1 MPSILGSLALPAGA
15 IVFGPVLGAGGPLL
29 AALLVGHVLI
39 GVGQSFYMGG
49 FMAYLTTVKQT
60 QASAASSG
68 SMFLNFVVAAV
79 LISAAPPLQ
88 RALGAGGLFGLFACL
103 HAVLAGAALLHTR
116 RRAGEAALAARAVAA
131 ADAAAKGAGGEEGV
145 TFEIANP
152 AR

>member
-1 MPSILGSLALPAGA
+1 MS
-15 IVFGPVLGAGGPLL
+15 
-29 AALLVGHVLI
+29 
-39 GVGQSFYMGG
+39 
-49 FMAYLTTVKQT
+49 YLTTVKQA

-116 RRAGEAALAARAVAA
+116 RRAAEAVTVANPSAACVAA
-131 ADAAAKGAGGEEGV
+131 VEESQTV
-145 TFEIANP
+145 
-152 AR
+152 